1 MRKDEIMHLL
11 PMVFQKAIRE
21 GSPLMALLEVMEELH
36 RPSEKG
42 LEEIDNIFNPYR
54 ATDRFIPFLACWV
67 DLDRFFAARSVD
79 GLELSDTAPP
89 ISTGLGRLRELI
101 AAAAYLSNWRGTM
114 KGLTLFLETATGVQ
128 GFEIDEKVPDANG
141 LLPRPYHIQVRA
153 PENTL
158 PHRPLIEMIIEQ
170 EKPAHVT
177 YNLQF
182 GLTGQ
187 GGN

>member
-11 PMVFQKAIRE
+11 PMVFQRTIRE

-54 ATDRFIPFLACWV
+54 AADRFIPFLACWV
-67 DLDRFFAARSVD
+67 DLDRFFTAGSDD
-79 GLELSDTAPP
+79 GLKLSETAPP

-128 GFEIDEKVPDANG
+128 GFEVDEKVPDSNG
-141 LLPRPYHIQVRA
+141 LPCPYHIRVCA
-153 PENTL
+153 PKTTE
-158 PHRPLIEMIIEQ
+158 PHRYLIEMIIEQ
-170 EKPAHVT
+170 EKPAYVT
-177 YNLQF
+177 YDLQF
-182 GLTGQ
+182 GRKGQ
-187 GGN
+187 GGD